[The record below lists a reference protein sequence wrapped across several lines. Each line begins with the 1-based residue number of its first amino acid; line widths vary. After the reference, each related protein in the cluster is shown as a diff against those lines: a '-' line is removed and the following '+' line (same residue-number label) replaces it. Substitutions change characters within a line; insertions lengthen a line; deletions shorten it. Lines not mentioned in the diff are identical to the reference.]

1 MKVAHFSDVHGQL
14 DNLSFPLDVQGL
26 VCTGDFFP
34 NSTRGIR
41 QVEVDFQTTWF
52 ERNQEKIF
60 RVFGGL
66 PIVCVD
72 GNHDFVSLGAFLLRA
87 GYPGLVVNVNP
98 YEAQDFLGLKVAGYR
113 EIPWIAGEWNGET
126 YAPELH
132 GLADCALQTGCEILL
147 THTPPK
153 GILSGDYGCSSLSNL
168 LAYSQH
174 NVRFHFFGHCH
185 DGHGTV
191 ENMGIQFSNAATA
204 INLIDINA

>member
-1 MKVAHFSDVHGQL
+1 MKIAHFSDVHGFIK
-14 DNLSFPLDVQGL
+14 NLQIPSDVDAL

-41 QVEVDFQTTWF
+41 SVEEIYQKGWF
-52 ERNQEKIF
+52 KQNVTEIF
-60 RVFGGL
+60 RIFAGH

-72 GNHDFVSLGAFLLRA
+72 GNHDFVSLGALLLEA

-98 YEAQDFLGLKVAGYR
+98 YEAQEFLGFKVAGYR

-126 YAPELH
+126 YAPEMH

-153 GILSGDYGCSSLSNL
+153 GILSGDYGCPALSSLL
-168 LAYSQH
+168 TYSQH
-174 NVRFHFFGHCH
+174 NVRAHFFGHCH
-185 DGHGTV
+185 YEHGILDD
-191 ENMGIQFSNAATA
+191 MGIRFSNAATSMNIIEIA
-204 INLIDINA
+204 